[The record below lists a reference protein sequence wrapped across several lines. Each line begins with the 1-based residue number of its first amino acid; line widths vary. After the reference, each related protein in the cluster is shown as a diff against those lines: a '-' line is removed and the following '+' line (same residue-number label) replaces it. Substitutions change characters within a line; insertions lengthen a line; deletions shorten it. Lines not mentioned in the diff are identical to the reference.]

1 MAKQVCKKFTWLIND
16 FNTLQTDIHYS
27 APILI
32 GDGKWFLFIDRT
44 KDYVNSLYMGLN
56 IHNSESL
63 PSGWR
68 RYVKLRLS
76 VAKQYSG
83 ELALLND
90 LHLWFDQKKLG
101 FVFST
106 NVSLTKLLDEKE
118 EFQVDGKLMIVAEVE
133 VHQVIGTYDC
143 SEESQCAY
151 ESQDSIDVNGF
162 QVLPSQVKI
171 VSCIFERHPD
181 IAVGFRSKNQL
192 LRKTSMN
199 FLLNLIKTLCQ
210 SLQDLSTEDLED
222 TDIALTY
229 LKDVGFEVDWLE
241 WILDDVKEKK
251 DKEQSSLVR
260 LREMND
266 SLLKLKQKCSKL
278 DALAKKDEAELS
290 ATRTPLSFY
299 DVV

>member
-32 GDGKWFLFIDRT
+32 GD
-44 KDYVNSLYMGLN
+44 
-56 IHNSESL
+56 
-63 PSGWR
+63 
-68 RYVKLRLS
+68 
-76 VAKQYSG
+76 
-83 ELALLND
+83 D